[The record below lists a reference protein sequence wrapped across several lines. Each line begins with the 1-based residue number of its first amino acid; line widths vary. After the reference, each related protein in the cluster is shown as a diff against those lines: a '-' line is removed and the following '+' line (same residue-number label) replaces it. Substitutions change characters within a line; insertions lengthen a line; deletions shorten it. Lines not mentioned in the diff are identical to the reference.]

1 MPRLLVALVVVLA
14 VTIALVIV
22 ATGGP
27 GTVGLPSQRK
37 KGSTT
42 PELTVLCAA
51 GLRKPAET
59 CAATFTKETGIAVRF
74 QFGGSGQ
81 LIGQLATGVPADLFL
96 PADGTY
102 LTIGREKKLL
112 REAIPLAG
120 QHPVLAV
127 AAGNPKAIAG
137 LDGLKPGLKYALAS
151 PEAASL
157 GRTLQAGLGERW
169 AALAAGA
176 AVLKPTVTELLNDL
190 QVGAVDAAIVW
201 NATVTGMKNV
211 QVVEDPAL
219 ARLNERAL
227 ATVVAASPRPTQA
240 LAFARWLASP
250 EHGNPA
256 WAAAGFTPVKG
267 DSWALKPTLSLY
279 SGSVNRVGIQATL
292 KEFAD
297 REGAELTTIFNGCG
311 ILCATMKQMSE
322 DKKAMPDAYYA
333 CDICFV
339 APVAA
344 HFPEAVILT
353 EADIVIA
360 VPKGNPKRIKGLVDL
375 AQPGLKLG
383 IGNAMQSTLGYM
395 TDRMLAA
402 ANLKDKVLA
411 NAVSQVPTGDLLIN
425 QLRTGSLDAAIVYN
439 TNVKPQA
446 EHLDTITLQV
456 AGAKAMQPF
465 AVGKDSGRAQLAQR
479 LLEALRAGRDRS
491 EAAGFRWRDLAP
503 QPSASFPTDPAD
515 AHRP

>member
-1 MPRLLVALVVVLA
+1 MPRLLIALVVVLA

-22 ATGGP
+22 ATEPGSVGLKSKGRP
-27 GTVGLPSQRK
+27 GTAAQ
-37 KGSTT
+37 
-42 PELTVLCAA
+42 ELTVLCAA
-51 GLRKPAET
+51 GLRKPAEA
-59 CAATFTKETGIAVRF
+59 CAAGFTKETGIAVRF

-102 LTIGREKKLL
+102 LAIGREKKLL
-112 REAIPLAG
+112 REAIPLAE
-120 QHPVLAV
+120 QHPVIAV

-157 GRTLQAGLGERW
+157 GRTLKTGLGERW

-190 QVGAVDAAIVW
+190 QVGAVDAVLVW
-201 NATVTGMKNV
+201 NATGTGMKNV
-211 QVVEDPAL
+211 QAVEDPAL
-219 ARLNERAL
+219 AKLSERAL

-250 EHGNPA
+250 EHGNPV

-267 DSWALKPTLSLY
+267 DAWALKPTLSLH
-279 SGSVNRVGIQATL
+279 SGSVNRIGIQATL

-297 REGAELTTIFNGCG
+297 REGAELTTVFNGCG
-311 ILCATMKQMSE
+311 ILCATMKQMAD

-360 VPKGNPKRIKGLVDL
+360 VPKGNPKGIKSLIDL

-402 ANLKDKVLA
+402 ANIKDKVLA

-446 EHLDTITLQV
+446 EHLDTITIQV

-465 AVGKDSGRAQLAQR
+465 AVGKDSDRAQLAYR
-479 LLEALRAGRDRS
+479 LMDALRGGRNRS
-491 EAAGFRWRDLAP
+491 EAAGFRWIDSGPKA
-503 QPSASFPTDPAD
+503 STSFPTDPAD
-515 AHRP
+515 ANRP